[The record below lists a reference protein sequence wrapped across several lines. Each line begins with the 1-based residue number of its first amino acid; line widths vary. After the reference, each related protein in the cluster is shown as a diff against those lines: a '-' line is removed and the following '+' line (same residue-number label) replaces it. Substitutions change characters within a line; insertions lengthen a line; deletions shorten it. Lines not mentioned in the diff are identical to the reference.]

1 MLVDV
6 SLGEVEVSVAAFE
19 AVVCTGVIESA
30 VVLASVATLEGE
42 DSMVFVSTSVLVVA
56 TVLVSELVLLGVAGT
71 DSDAEDANEGVLPVS
86 KGAAL
91 EAVSETPVVVTCV
104 VAAVEL
110 DPSLP
115 CRDAEATELDEE
127 LPSVELETVPDAVSC
142 AEGLGPEPDAVVPLG
157 SEDDLMTP
165 AFSASTRE
173 AHLTVIPFNPALGMG
188 KHS

>member
-42 DSMVFVSTSVLVVA
+42 DSMVFVSTSVLVVT

-71 DSDAEDANEGVLPVS
+71 DSDAEDASEGVLPVS

-91 EAVSETPVVVTCV
+91 EAVSETSVVVTCV

-110 DPSLP
+110 DPSLA
-115 CRDAEATELDEE
+115 C
-127 LPSVELETVPDAVSC
+127 
-142 AEGLGPEPDAVVPLG
+142 
-157 SEDDLMTP
+157 
-165 AFSASTRE
+165 
-173 AHLTVIPFNPALGMG
+173 
-188 KHS
+188 